1 MASLIGKADPTLVTA
16 AARAGLANVPGDYSK
31 QFGIMADANKTLLE
45 GVEAAWKTYETGR
58 KASKKELED
67 AMKDLRTY
75 GVGIENNADYNMFSD
90 EMHGQVAI
98 WKENRGCQNDSKGL
112 REWERQNNKIM
123 SKYKSNQTALIE
135 AMEKFEASDSWLDGL
150 TTNENKYFTSLV
162 KYAKNVDDKSG
173 VHNEKADNY
182 MANNTGANTDKTP
195 EQLWK
200 HLGAKEGEMVKY
212 LDPATNEFTYITSVN
227 GEVIAKKSSEIS
239 GMIDTKAIKTEATIQ
254 GRLNTIAQNATGT
267 YTNNDSLMNQNWL
280 ERVIDEAI
288 QKGESLQYL
297 MNQKYGGMEE
307 SFADSLRNG
316 RAAITPAIIQSLSDL
331 GYTIE
336 DQAKGEEGH
345 GFLDKNDFL
354 MGTNY
359 NTIVDEILNGEDT
372 YELRRDLFIDKLDN
386 EVFRHEAEQV
396 KRTKVDFY
404 KNKIQKLDGSN
415 WSSGSATKVYEDIL
429 AGREFTEKDP
439 DTKEMNTYS
448 YHDGHWYQNW
458 KEGDT
463 PETKES
469 YIGSASDLGSIF
481 TNDIRFRD
489 IKTRATKQQSQTPEQ
504 QGQTPEVETET
515 DNDGIIL
522 PKKDPKKKK
531 EIEYNKPGTAPPSTE
546 RVIENS
552 DFRNYNITKE
562 EGVGGRTIYY
572 NYEGND
578 IDAAKKALVKA
589 KGTTG
594 IDNAFI
600 KYENNGKEI
609 SKRQYE
615 KLKDK
620 SNVTFKVQIGMD
632 APSDPMKDFTLEG
645 QKPVSKPSTESKY
658 PTVTDEMIGNNYTG
672 HGVKIESAG
681 SKYVGEW
688 KDGKENGQGTY
699 TWSDG
704 SKYVGEFKDGYKHGK
719 GTYTDADGDVLP
731 TYWSWKGEDL
741 DPDIELDDGGEKEFL
756 KRQKASET
764 EGVVTE
770 EVTTEGAT
778 EEVNYGIDNPHGMFG
793 TFSQS
798 GDQMV
803 GLDGGYV
810 NVNSKEYFDVL
821 GIKSKKGKDFVKGEG
836 VMKRVSEIAGDH
848 GFNVRELLNVI
859 QKESNFNPAAVN
871 EKSGATGLI
880 QFFADKGKDYKTIG
894 DTQYKIADIKNMSID
909 EQLNLIDEYFKE
921 NHKQGQHPY
930 ITIAYPKAHNMNMDE
945 IIATSDSTIAKQNP
959 VWVNDDGNVTKRSI
973 IAYADKA

>member
-1 MASLIGKADPTLVTA
+1 MASLIGKADSTLVTA

-45 GVEAAWKTYETGR
+45 GVEAAWKTYEKGR

-75 GVGIENNADYNMFSD
+75 GVGIENNADSKKFQGEMDGQYNIYRENGGFKNDRQGFD
-90 EMHGQVAI
+90 E
-98 WKENRGCQNDSKGL
+98 WK
-112 REWERQNNKIM
+112 RQNNKIM
-123 SKYKSNQTALIE
+123 SKYKNNQTSLIE
-135 AMEKFEASDSWLDGL
+135 AMEKFEDSNSWVAGL
-150 TTNENKYFTSLV
+150 KTNENKFLISLT
-162 KYAKNVDDKSG
+162 KYAKNIDDKSG

-195 EQLWK
+195 TDLWN
-200 HLGAKEGEMVKY
+200 HLGAEEGEMVKY
-212 LDPATNEFTYITSVN
+212 LDPTTNEFTYITSVN

-239 GMIDTKAIKTEATIQ
+239 GMIDTKAITTETTIQ

-267 YTNNDSLMNQNWL
+267 YTDNDSLMNQNWL
-280 ERVIDEAI
+280 ERVIDEAV

-297 MNQKYGGMEE
+297 MSQKYGGMEE

-331 GYTIE
+331 GYTVE
-336 DQAKGEEGH
+336 DQAKGKDGH

-359 NTIVDEILNGEDT
+359 NTIVDEILNNKDT

-489 IKTRATKQQSQTPEQ
+489 IKTGATKQQSQTPEI
-504 QGQTPEVETET
+504 ETEIKVV
-515 DNDGIIL
+515 DGVEIKV

-552 DFRNYNITKE
+552 DLEGITKE

-600 KYENNGKEI
+600 KYENNGKQI
-609 SKRQYE
+609 SKREYE

-632 APSDPMKDFTLEG
+632 APADREGTSDPMKDFTLEG
-645 QKPVSKPSTESKY
+645 QKPVSKPTVP
-658 PTVTDEMIGNNYTG
+658 PTDLETKVTDVDQDYGPNN
-672 HGVKIESAG
+672 
-681 SKYVGEW
+681 
-688 KDGKENGQGTY
+688 
-699 TWSDG
+699 
-704 SKYVGEFKDGYKHGK
+704 
-719 GTYTDADGDVLP
+719 P
-731 TYWSWKGEDL
+731 
-741 DPDIELDDGGEKEFL
+741 DP
-756 KRQKASET
+756 
-764 EGVVTE
+764 
-770 EVTTEGAT
+770 
-778 EEVNYGIDNPHGMFG
+778 MFG
-793 TFSQS
+793 STSTDGTQMMGSS
-798 GDQMV
+798 GDWINV
-803 GLDGGYV
+803 GSSAYYKD
-810 NVNSKEYFDVL
+810 L

-836 VMKRVSEIAGDH
+836 VMKKVNEIASNH
-848 GFNVRELLNVI
+848 GFNVRELLSVI
-859 QKESNFNPAAVN
+859 QKESNFDPAAVN
-871 EKSGATGLI
+871 KKSGATGLI

-894 DTQYKIADIKNMSID
+894 GTQYKIADIKNMSID

-930 ITIAYPKAHNMNMDE
+930 ITIAYPKAHDMNMDD